1 MKLLLDTCVWGGAV
15 QRLREWGHDV
25 VWSGD
30 WDTDPGDQEILRIA
44 HQEGRVLITLD
55 KDFGEL
61 AIVFRYPH
69 AGILRLA
76 GIPSRQLAYSVQS
89 VLEGYGEALEQGA
102 IVTLDQ
108 DRLRIRNE

>member
-69 AGILRLA
+69 AGILGWRESRPVSRLTL
-76 GIPSRQLAYSVQS
+76 SSLF
-89 VLEGYGEALEQGA
+89 LK
-102 IVTLDQ
+102 VTVGPW
-108 DRLRIRNE
+108 DRERL